1 MSIFGC
7 GEHIFEPLENI
18 DGRLKITDDVT
29 SNTIKMKQNI
39 GSVMKALEGEIQLS
53 QRAAD
58 FNPAKSSLLD
68 KDRDICIM
76 TAICD
81 IQGHNSEARID
92 INLNDPSYLFVC
104 PRNLEELKV
113 SD

>member
-1 MSIFGC
+1 
-7 GEHIFEPLENI
+7 
-18 DGRLKITDDVT
+18 
-29 SNTIKMKQNI
+29 
-39 GSVMKALEGEIQLS
+39 MKALEGEIQLS

-58 FNPAKSSLLD
+58 LNPAKSSLLD